1 MREGGGAV
9 PDELDQ
15 DYLRRLASTQPRNLP
30 PELDLFDEETS
41 RSGLRLNK
49 AAYSLKHPEQRE
61 LFERD
66 ERAWMDQFGLTDDE
80 RRLIAGRDWIELWR
94 RGMSIYTMIKLI
106 GVTGTPLVEIG
117 KQMRERG
124 TREMSAH
131 AGSGA
136 PAPGGPA
143 TTTSEEA

>member
-1 MREGGGAV
+1 MAEH
-9 PDELDQ
+9 PELSE
-15 DYLRRLASTQPRNLP
+15 DYLRRLAATRPANLP

-41 RSGLRLNK
+41 RAGLKLNK
-49 AAYSLKHPEQRE
+49 AAYSLKHEEQRA

-66 ERAWMDQFGLTDDE
+66 PETWMAQFDLSEQERELI
-80 RRLIAGRDWIELWR
+80 RRRDWIELWR

-117 KQMRERG
+117 KQMREKG

-131 AGSGA
+131 AGEGS
-136 PAPGGPA
+136 
-143 TTTSEEA
+143 

>member
-1 MREGGGAV
+1 MRGEAA
-9 PDELDQ
+9 DRTDREELSN
-15 DYLRRLASTQPRNLP
+15 DYRRRLSATRPRNLP

-41 RSGLRLNK
+41 RAGLRLNK

-61 LFERD
+61 LFARD
-66 ERAWMDQFGLTDDE
+66 EDAWMDQFGLTDGE
-80 RRLIAGRDWIELWR
+80 RGMIRDRDWIELWR

-117 KQMRERG
+117 KQMREKG

-131 AGSGA
+131 A
-136 PAPGGPA
+136 A
-143 TTTSEEA
+143 TNPSSEEA

>member
-1 MREGGGAV
+1 MTE
-9 PDELDQ
+9 PEPTSDDELGE
-15 DYLRRLASTQPRNLP
+15 DYLRRLAATQPRNLP

-41 RSGLRLNK
+41 RAGLRLNK

-61 LFERD
+61 LFARD
-66 ERAWMDQFGLTDDE
+66 EDGWMAQFGLTDDE
-80 RRLIAGRDWIELWR
+80 RRLIRERDWIELWR

-124 TREMSAH
+124 TREMTAH
-131 AGSGA
+131 GASPGAG
-136 PAPGGPA
+136 
-143 TTTSEEA
+143 EEA